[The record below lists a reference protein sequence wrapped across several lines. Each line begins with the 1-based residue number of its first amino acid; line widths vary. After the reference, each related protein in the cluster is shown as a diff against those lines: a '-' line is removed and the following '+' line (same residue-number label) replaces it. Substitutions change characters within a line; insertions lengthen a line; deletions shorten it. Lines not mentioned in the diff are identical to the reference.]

1 MSSDFR
7 PMSAT
12 SFAGFSREVGPPGV
26 RNYVL
31 VLSATGLTGP
41 CARRIAAQVHGTV
54 VVCNP
59 VDTGLL
65 GDDRDANERVLRGFI
80 RHPNVGAVVII
91 AANVPKL
98 RALEKIAKEAKRPV
112 VALALDDFEHDVLA
126 LSDAGVRAA
135 ATLVRATSTQRRTPQ
150 AVSELF
156 IGLECGRSD
165 PSSGLVANPVI
176 GRFADYLIEA
186 GGRAAIGE
194 TTEWLGAEHL
204 LSERGQDAT
213 VAAAIIAATHR
224 REQMA
229 KDAGVDLLGN
239 NPGPT
244 NIAAGLST
252 IEEKSLGNIAK
263 SGSKP
268 IRSVLAYA
276 EAPATPGMHLMDAP
290 AYAPESLTGFTA
302 AGAQLHLF
310 STGVGNSFVSAL
322 APTIKLTG
330 NPHTAARLKQQI
342 DFSAACVLTGEIEL
356 DEAALALWTL
366 TLGIME
372 GTLTWGEILGEGE
385 EVISRFGASL

>member
-1 MSSDFR
+1 MSSNFR
-7 PMSAT
+7 QMSVA

-41 CARRIAAQVHGTV
+41 CARRIATQVHGTV

-80 RHPNVGAVVII
+80 RHPNVAAVVII

-98 RALEKIAKEAKRPV
+98 RALEKIATEAKRTV

-135 ATLVRATSTQRRTPQ
+135 VTLVRATSTQRRTPQ

-213 VAAAIIAATHR
+213 VAAAIIAATHH

-276 EAPATPGMHLMDAP
+276 EAPAGPGMHLMDAP

-342 DFSAACVLTGEIEL
+342 DFSAARVLTGEIEL
-356 DEAALALWTL
+356 DEAALALWMI
-366 TLGIME
+366 TLGVAE